1 MYGCAEIYP
10 LRHWGPALKLANGQ
24 LYRFEY
30 YVHYVDATHIQVHP
44 RVYNAAGALIPSD
57 AHFLQEDYLAG
68 GTPNRRQDRTLAA
81 YYAGGGHLRPGPAG
95 AAPRPAPPPAH
106 LRPG

>member
-24 LYRFEY
+24 WYRFEY

-44 RVYNAAGALIPSD
+44 RVYNAAGALILSD
-57 AHFLQEDYLAG
+57 ADFLQEDYLAG
-68 GTPNRRQDRTLAA
+68 GTWNGRQDWTLAS
-81 YYAGGGHLRPGPAG
+81 YYAGGVNLFLGPRRG
-95 AAPRPAPPPAH
+95 APRPRPP
-106 LRPG
+106 